1 MPVGGNVWAV
11 PWRRKEDP
19 VHSLAMTLGAT
30 ILAAVIALA
39 VVEAA
44 RLVVRRLGR
53 RAQLVADFAKRSHSA
68 LRLTAILLAVEL
80 TLARMTQGAANEP
93 WRQTLLHVLLLAL
106 ICSTAW
112 LLATI
117 PVAFEDVALARL
129 PADVPDNRR
138 IRRMRTQI
146 ILLRRVAVAAI
157 CVVALGAL
165 LMTFPGVR
173 AVGRSLLV
181 SAGVIG
187 AIAAIAAQSVL
198 GNVLAGVQ
206 LVLSDAVRLDDV
218 VVVEGEW
225 GRVETLTLSHVVVQ
239 IWDERRLILPTSY
252 FTTKPFQN
260 WTRTHAALLGTIEFD
275 VDWSVPFQAARDEL
289 RRLAN
294 ATPLWDRRV
303 CVLQVTEAVRG
314 MIRLR
319 ALVSA
324 SDAGNLWDLRC
335 LLREQL
341 VVWLRSYRPE
351 ALPRVRADLLG
362 DGPILHVRPGEGRE
376 DDAAWAHARARGRDA
391 NRTRVF
397 GGSVDGDLRRITFI
411 GGEGPVGSRE

>member
-1 MPVGGNVWAV
+1 M
-11 PWRRKEDP
+11 
-19 VHSLAMTLGAT
+19 HSLAMTFGAAF
-30 ILAAVIALA
+30 LAAVIALA

-44 RLVVRRLGR
+44 HLVIRRLGQ
-53 RAQLVADFAKRSHSA
+53 RALLVAEFAERSHSA
-68 LRLTAILLAVEL
+68 LRLTAMLLAVEL
-80 TLARMTQGAANEP
+80 TVARMTAGAANEP
-93 WRQTLLHVLLLAL
+93 WRRTLLHILVLAL

-146 ILLRRVAVAAI
+146 VLLRRVAVAAI
-157 CVVALGAL
+157 CVLAVGAV
-165 LMTFPGVR
+165 LMTFPAVR
-173 AVGRSLLV
+173 AVGKSLLV

-225 GRVETLTLSHVVVQ
+225 GRVESLTLSHVVVQ

-275 VDWSVPFQAARDEL
+275 VDWSVPHATSCAASR
-289 RRLAN
+289 
-294 ATPLWDRRV
+294 TPPG
-303 CVLQVTEAVRG
+303 CG
-314 MIRLR
+314 IGG
-319 ALVSA
+319 SA
-324 SDAGNLWDLRC
+324 SS
-335 LLREQL
+335 
-341 VVWLRSYRPE
+341 RSPT
-351 ALPRVRADLLG
+351 P
-362 DGPILHVRPGEGRE
+362 H
-376 DDAAWAHARARGRDA
+376 
-391 NRTRVF
+391 
-397 GGSVDGDLRRITFI
+397 GG
-411 GGEGPVGSRE
+411 